1 MICVP
6 PDRARPD
13 LSSILGFDPWGT
25 APDLAPQGQRGDAQR
40 PRQFC
45 DCRPGCLRG
54 SARLRRACRP
64 DAARGVQ
71 RQPEFLLGIRGDGA
85 AAPGR
90 RRSVRPRASP
100 SSRNP
105 TSIPEACSNSA
116 ATPRAP
122 SGSMGPSCEMARYRT
137 VLSNLHILRRWRPDW
152 LAGAEGFEPPHQETC
167 RLSLPPSCGRAPDYQ
182 QRAQRTICPLSQWHD
197 SSEAFE
203 SLRPSQPVRSP
214 TPRMLMSKCELG
226 IGACVRTLVPL
237 DDALELL
244 AQYPGEA

>member
-25 APDLAPQGQRGDAQR
+25 APDLAPQGQRAATR
-40 PRQFC
+40 NAPAS
-45 DCRPGCLRG
+45 LRLSTWVSSGLSTAPASVPARCG
-54 SARLRRACRP
+54 SRRAA
-64 DAARGVQ
+64 AARVSV
-71 RQPEFLLGIRGDGA
+71 GIRGDGA

-152 LAGAEGFEPPHQETC
+152 LAGAAGFEPPP
-167 RLSLPPSCGRAPDYQ
+167 RMRAPPLRIARIPAVKIWYSSHNPACNSASAGI
-182 QRAQRTICPLSQWHD
+182 RCPVTVS
-197 SSEAFE
+197 
-203 SLRPSQPVRSP
+203 
-214 TPRMLMSKCELG
+214 RMSF
-226 IGACVRTLVPL
+226 
-237 DDALELL
+237 
-244 AQYPGEA
+244 

>member
-6 PDRARPD
+6 PDRARLD

-25 APDLAPQGQRGDAQR
+25 APDLAPQGQRAATR
-40 PRQFC
+40 NAPAS
-45 DCRPGCLRG
+45 LRLSTWVSSGLSTAPASLPARCG
-54 SARLRRACRP
+54 SRRAA
-64 DAARGVQ
+64 AARVSV
-71 RQPEFLLGIRGDGA
+71 GIRGDGA

-122 SGSMGPSCEMARYRT
+122 SGSMGPSCEKARYRT

-152 LAGAEGFEPPHQETC
+152 LAGAAGFEPPHQETC
-167 RLSLPPSCGRAPDYQ
+167 RLSLLPSCGRAPDYQ
-182 QRAQRTICPLSQWHD
+182 QRAHDLPSLSMARQ
-197 SSEAFE
+197 
-203 SLRPSQPVRSP
+203 
-214 TPRMLMSKCELG
+214 
-226 IGACVRTLVPL
+226 
-237 DDALELL
+237 
-244 AQYPGEA
+244 

>member
-25 APDLAPQGQRGDAQR
+25 APDLAPQGQRAATR
-40 PRQFC
+40 NAPAS
-45 DCRPGCLRG
+45 LRLSTWVSSGLSTAPASLPARCG
-54 SARLRRACRP
+54 SRRAA
-64 DAARGVQ
+64 AARVSV
-71 RQPEFLLGIRGDGA
+71 GIRGDGA

-137 VLSNLHILRRWRPDW
+137 VLSNLHILRRWRP
-152 LAGAEGFEPPHQETC
+152 AGWGGGIRTSASGNVPIEPTAIVRSCAGLPAA
-167 RLSLPPSCGRAPDYQ
+167 RARSALSLNGTTVVKPSNPSAPASQ
-182 QRAQRTICPLSQWHD
+182 SGLQRL
-197 SSEAFE
+197 
-203 SLRPSQPVRSP
+203 
-214 TPRMLMSKCELG
+214 
-226 IGACVRTLVPL
+226 AC
-237 DDALELL
+237 
-244 AQYPGEA
+244 